1 MLAADALALGGIV
14 PSHRLKKIDLA
25 QPQARHNDNLTGLI
39 GADGELGLLG
49 ADEDVAGALG
59 GATELWA
66 SIGLVGARPGRRRT

>member
-25 QPQARHNDNLTGLI
+25 QPQARHNDNLMGPI
-39 GADGELGLLG
+39 G